1 MRWRR
6 KHLRLREQAL
16 FVMGPQ
22 TFGSVEHVEVSW
34 SAVIALTE
42 ASLSSNALRTGVSG
56 TTLGYSLNRVGR
68 SRAYDSFGPNQRNS
82 AQQLQSSLRN
92 ALELRCPPRT
102 RGSLS

>member
-34 SAVIALTE
+34 SAEIALTE
-42 ASLSSNALRTGVSG
+42 ASLSSNALRTSVSG
-56 TTLGYSLNRVGR
+56 TTIGYSLNRVEE
-68 SRAYDSFGPNQRNS
+68 Q
-82 AQQLQSSLRN
+82 SLRFLW
-92 ALELRCPPRT
+92 AEPEEFRT
-102 RGSLS
+102 TAPKFSP